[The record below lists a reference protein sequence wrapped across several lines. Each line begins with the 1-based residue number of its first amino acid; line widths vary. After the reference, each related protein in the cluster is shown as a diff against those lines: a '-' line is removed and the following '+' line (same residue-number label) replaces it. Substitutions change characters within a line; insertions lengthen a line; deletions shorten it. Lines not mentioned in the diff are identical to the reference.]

1 MIDNGHIGD
10 HLMTSSLILRPY
22 FSRMNALCKRMSQA
36 SRSARAL
43 ETIVNARWVECYDDE
58 VAAVTE
64 SRPDLSP
71 TKARML
77 VLKEAC
83 VEFGWTEKELR
94 NKL

>member
-1 MIDNGHIGD
+1 MIDNGQSMNIS
-10 HLMTSSLILRPY
+10 TSSSLVLRPY
-22 FSRMNALCKRMSQA
+22 FSRMNALCKKMSQA

-58 VAAVTE
+58 VLAVTQ
-64 SRPDLSP
+64 SRQDLSP

-83 VEFGWTEKELR
+83 VDFGWTEKELR